1 MGIVITLI
9 LVILLSQSK
18 LFNFYAESYVGRLVL
33 LAFIIFVSYTNKILG
48 LFAVLCVIVAF
59 NYNDNMNYL
68 NSYNFYEGF
77 DGSGNT
83 VDTSGNSITSD
94 KIAIDKAKRNILTQ
108 KINMLEQKQNAA
120 APTSAPST
128 TTSTTPSTTP
138 SGTEGF
144 CMSDRETNMLK
155 GKPSNAIPV
164 FNTSRDQSDYVSP
177 SDKSVFTGS
186 YSSF

>member
-1 MGIVITLI
+1 
-9 LVILLSQSK
+9 
-18 LFNFYAESYVGRLVL
+18 
-33 LAFIIFVSYTNKILG
+33 
-48 LFAVLCVIVAF
+48 
-59 NYNDNMNYL
+59 MNYV

-83 VDTSGNSITSD
+83 VDTSGNSIISD
-94 KIAIDKAKRNILTQ
+94 NIAIDKAKRNILTQ
-108 KINMLEQKQNAA
+108 KINMLQQKQNAA
-120 APTSAPST
+120 APTSTAAA
-128 TTSTTPSTTP
+128 TTSTTAATTSTAATPTSTTAATTP